1 MTIKEVESLTGL
13 ARSNIRFYEK
23 ENLFEPARNEKNGYR
38 EYSMQDVED
47 IKKIAYLRT
56 LGISI
61 EEIRA
66 VKTGK
71 ATLQQAVE
79 RQSQSLEGQI
89 AELGQAKAMCRQML
103 RDGDLSYGN
112 LRVEDYTE
120 KLRDYWESS
129 RPVFQLDSVSFLY
142 LWGSMAAWAAITG
155 LCLLFG
161 ILSYG
166 SLPPKIPV
174 QWSNGAA
181 SSLVDKHFIF
191 TYPLGCIAIRYFLRP
206 CIYAKLR
213 LDRHFGELT
222 AEYLTNYLCF
232 VLLSVEVFSVLFAY
246 GMAKNIVPLLLVDSA
261 VLIGL
266 LAVGLVKA
274 DKTSGRPTC

>member
-89 AELGQAKAMCRQML
+89 AELGWAKAMCRQML

-174 QWSNGAA
+174 QWSNGVA

>member
-66 VKTGK
+66 VKAGK
-71 ATLQQAVE
+71 TTLQQAVE

-89 AELGQAKAMCRQML
+89 TDLGRAKAMCRQML

-174 QWSNGAA
+174 QWSGGEA
-181 SSLVDKHFIF
+181 SSFAGRYVIF
-191 TYPLGCIAIRYFLRP
+191 AYPLGCFAIRYFLRP
-206 CIYAKLR
+206 CIYAKVR

>member
-23 ENLFEPARNEKNGYR
+23 EKLFEPARNEKNGYR
-38 EYSMQDVED
+38 EYSIQDVED

-66 VKTGK
+66 VKAGK
-71 ATLQQAVE
+71 TTLQQAVE
-79 RQSQSLEGQI
+79 QQRQALEGQI
-89 AELGQAKAMCRQML
+89 TDLGRAKAMCQQML
-103 RDGDLSYGN
+103 RDGDISYGT

-120 KLRDYWESS
+120 KLRDYWENS

-174 QWSNGAA
+174 QWSGGEA
-181 SSLVDKHFIF
+181 SSFAGRYVIF
-191 TYPLGCIAIRYFLRP
+191 AYPLGCFAIRYFLRP

-213 LDRHFGELT
+213 LDRHFGELA

-232 VLLSVEVFSVLFAY
+232 VLLSAEVFSVLFVY
-246 GMAKNIVPLLLVDSA
+246 GMVTNIVPLLLVDSA

>member
-61 EEIRA
+61 AEIRA

-89 AELGQAKAMCRQML
+89 AELGRAKAMCRQML

-174 QWSNGAA
+174 QWSNGVA

>member
-66 VKTGK
+66 VKAGK
-71 ATLQQAVE
+71 TTLQQAVE

-89 AELGQAKAMCRQML
+89 AELGRAKAMCWQML

-174 QWSNGAA
+174 QWSNGVA

>member
-89 AELGQAKAMCRQML
+89 AELGRAKAMCRQML

-142 LWGSMAAWAAITG
+142 LWGSMAAWAAIAG

-174 QWSNGAA
+174 QWSNGVA

>member
-23 ENLFEPARNEKNGYR
+23 EKLFEPARNEKNGYR
-38 EYSMQDVED
+38 EYSIQDVED

-66 VKTGK
+66 VKAGNT
-71 ATLQQAVE
+71 TLQQAVE
-79 RQSQSLEGQI
+79 QQRQALEGQI
-89 AELGQAKAMCRQML
+89 TDLGRAKAMCQQML
-103 RDGDLSYGN
+103 RDGNISYGT

-120 KLRDYWESS
+120 KLQDYWENS
-129 RPVFQLDSVSFLY
+129 RPVFQSDSVSFLY
-142 LWGSMAAWAAITG
+142 LWGSLAAWAAIAV
-155 LCLLFG
+155 LCLLVG
-161 ILSYG
+161 ILSFG
-166 SLPPKIPV
+166 NLPPKIPV

-181 SSLVDKHFIF
+181 SSLMDKHFIF

-213 LDRHFGELT
+213 LDRHFGELA

-232 VLLSVEVFSVLFAY
+232 VLLSAEVFSVLFVY
-246 GMAKNIVPLLLVDSA
+246 GMVTNIVPLLLVDSA

>member
-89 AELGQAKAMCRQML
+89 AELGRAKAMCRQML

-174 QWSNGAA
+174 
-181 SSLVDKHFIF
+181 
-191 TYPLGCIAIRYFLRP
+191 
-206 CIYAKLR
+206 
-213 LDRHFGELT
+213 
-222 AEYLTNYLCF
+222 
-232 VLLSVEVFSVLFAY
+232 
-246 GMAKNIVPLLLVDSA
+246 
-261 VLIGL
+261 
-266 LAVGLVKA
+266 
-274 DKTSGRPTC
+274 

>member
-89 AELGQAKAMCRQML
+89 AELGRAKAMCRQML

-129 RPVFQLDSVSFLY
+129 RPVFQLDSVCFLD
-142 LWGSMAAWAAITG
+142 LWGSIAAWAAITG

-174 QWSNGAA
+174 QWSNGVA

>member
-89 AELGQAKAMCRQML
+89 AELGRAKAMCWQML

-161 ILSYG
+161 ILSYR

-174 QWSNGAA
+174 QWSNGVA